1 MPGSPEGTPSPSPA
15 PAFLVAGCT
24 SDAGK
29 SVIVA
34 GLCRLLARRGV
45 SVAPFKAQNMSN
57 NCAVTP
63 DGGEIGRAQALQA
76 LACGLEPSVDFNPV
90 LLKPGSDQTSQVVVR
105 GKAEGNVSALT
116 YRERRR
122 ALRDVTTDCLA
133 DLRRRYDVVVCEGA
147 GSPAEVNLRES
158 DIANMGLA
166 EAADLPV
173 LVVGDIDR
181 GGVLAHFV
189 GTHAILGEE
198 DRERITGFVVN
209 KFRGAEELL
218 TPGLDAVS
226 GRTGVPV
233 LGVLPFVRGLWIDAE
248 DSLGTVASRPIGP
261 ATRPLGTDT
270 LTVAAVR
277 LPRVSNATDVEALAA
292 EPGVRVEWTDDPSTI
307 ARADLVVLPG
317 TKSTLND
324 LRWLRGSG
332 LADAVVRR
340 AAGGAPTLG
349 ICGGFQM
356 MCATIVDDVES
367 DGRAEGLGIFDA
379 DIVFAGDKTLIHHA
393 DGSYEVHNGQ
403 VARSTEQPWLPGES
417 AVGGEG
423 SVGGEGAVGGEG
435 TVSGEG
441 ALSGEGA
448 RRGNLFGTHR
458 HGLLE
463 NNEFRRR
470 FLNEVAVA
478 VGRDGFVVAPD
489 TDFRAERLR
498 QLDLIADAVEKHLAG
513 PALAAAIGVP
523 ELG

>member
-1 MPGSPEGTPSPSPA
+1 MAAGQAGAA

-105 GKAEGNVSALT
+105 GKVEGNVSALT

-122 ALRDVTTDCLA
+122 ALRGVATACLE
-133 DLRRRYDVVVCEGA
+133 DLRRRFDVVVCEGA

-173 LVVGDIDR
+173 LVAGDIDR

-198 DRERITGFVVN
+198 DRRRITGFVVN

-218 TPGLDAVS
+218 TPGLDAVTE
-226 GRTGVPV
+226 RTGVPV
-233 LGVLPFVRGLWIDAE
+233 LGVLPFVHGLWIDAE
-248 DSLGTVASRPIGP
+248 DSLGTVAARAVGP
-261 ATRPLGTDT
+261 ATRPLGADV

-307 ARADLVVLPG
+307 ARPDLVVLPG
-317 TKSTLND
+317 TKATVD
-324 LRWLRGSG
+324 DVRWLREKG
-332 LADAVVRR
+332 LADALVRR
-340 AAGGAPTLG
+340 AAAGAPTLG

-356 MCATIVDDVES
+356 MCRSIVDGVES
-367 DGRAEGLGIFDA
+367 GAAHAPVAVDGLGIFDA
-379 DIVFAGDKTLIHHA
+379 DIVFAEEKTVVRHG
-393 DGSYEVHNGQ
+393 DGSYEVHNGR
-403 VARSTEQPWLPGES
+403 VTRNAEEPWLP
-417 AVGGEG
+417 
-423 SVGGEGAVGGEG
+423 
-435 TVSGEG
+435 
-441 ALSGEGA
+441 GEGA
-448 RRGNLFGTHR
+448 RRGSIFGTHR

-463 NNEFRRR
+463 NDAFRRD
-470 FLNEVAVA
+470 FLREIAA
-478 VGRDGFVVAPD
+478 AAGRDGFVVAPG

-513 PALAAAIGVP
+513 PALAAATGVAA
-523 ELG
+523 LG

>member
-1 MPGSPEGTPSPSPA
+1 MTRGRRNQPGS
-15 PAFLVAGCT
+15 AFLVAGCT

-29 SVIVA
+29 SVLVA

-45 SVAPFKAQNMSN
+45 SVVPFKAQNMSN

-105 GKAEGNVSALT
+105 GRAEGSVSAST
-116 YRERRR
+116 YRERRK
-122 ALRDVTTDCLA
+122 ALRSVTTACLE
-133 DLRRRYDVVVCEGA
+133 DLRSRFDVVVCEGA

-189 GTHAILGEE
+189 GTHAILGEA
-198 DRERITGFVVN
+198 DRNRITGFVVN
-209 KFRGAEELL
+209 KFRGAVELL
-218 TPGLDAVS
+218 VPGLDVVAE
-226 GRTGVPV
+226 RTGVPV
-233 LGVLPFVRGLWIDAE
+233 LGVLPFLRGLWIDAE
-248 DSLGTVASRPIGP
+248 DSLGTVAATSIGP
-261 ATRPLGTDT
+261 AGAPLGADV
-270 LTVAAVR
+270 LTVAAIR

-292 EPGVRVEWTDDPSTI
+292 EPGVRVEWTVDPSTV

-317 TKSTLND
+317 TKATVHD
-324 LRWLRGSG
+324 LGWLRERK
-332 LADAVVRR
+332 LDDALVRR
-340 AAGGAPTLG
+340 ASQGKPTLG

-356 MCATIVDDVES
+356 MCASIVDGVES
-367 DGRAEGLGIFDA
+367 GAPGSDPVRVDGLGIFDA
-379 DIVFAGDKTLIHHA
+379 DIEFAEPKVLARHG
-393 DGSYEVHNGQ
+393 DGSYEVHNGR
-403 VARSTEQPWLPGES
+403 VARSVEKHWPH
-417 AVGGEG
+417 
-423 SVGGEGAVGGEG
+423 GEGAVR
-435 TVSGEG
+435 G
-441 ALSGEGA
+441 AIV
-448 RRGNLFGTHR
+448 GTHR

-463 NNEFRRR
+463 NDEVRRDY
-470 FLNEVAVA
+470 LHSVASA
-478 VGRDGFVVAPD
+478 AGLDGFVVSPD

-498 QLDLIADAVEKHLAG
+498 QLDLIADAIEENLAG
-513 PALAAAIGVP
+513 PALAAATGVP

>member
-1 MPGSPEGTPSPSPA
+1 MTGSSPRGT
-15 PAFLVAGCT
+15 AFLVAGCT

-29 SVIVA
+29 SVLVA
-34 GLCRLLARRGV
+34 GLCRLLVRRGV

-105 GKAEGNVSALT
+105 GRAEGTVSALT
-116 YRERRR
+116 YRERRK
-122 ALRDVTTDCLA
+122 ALRSVTVDCLA
-133 DLRRRYDVVVCEGA
+133 DLRARYDVVVCEGA

-189 GTHAILGEE
+189 GTHAILGEA
-198 DRERITGFVVN
+198 DRRRITGFVVN
-209 KFRGAEELL
+209 KFRGAVELL
-218 TPGLDAVS
+218 TPGLDVVTQ
-226 GRTGVPV
+226 RTGVPV
-233 LGVLPFVRGLWIDAE
+233 LGVVPFIPGLWIDAE
-248 DSLGTVASRPIGP
+248 DSLGTVAATSIGP
-261 ATRPLGTDT
+261 ATRPLGEDT
-270 LTVAAVR
+270 LTVAAIR

-292 EPGVRVEWTDDPSTI
+292 EPGVRVEWTVDPSTV

-317 TKSTLND
+317 TKATVHD
-324 LRWLRGSG
+324 LGWLRDRG
-332 LADAVVRR
+332 LDDALIRR
-340 AAGGAPTLG
+340 AARGAPTLG

-356 MCATIVDDVES
+356 MCASIVDGVEAG
-367 DGRAEGLGIFDA
+367 DGATPVRVDGLGIFDA
-379 DIVFAGDKTLIHHA
+379 DIEFAEPKVLARHD
-393 DGSYEVHNGQ
+393 DGSYEVHNGR
-403 VARSTEQPWLPGES
+403 VTRSGE
-417 AVGGEG
+417 ETWPH
-423 SVGGEGAVGGEG
+423 GEGAVR
-435 TVSGEG
+435 G
-441 ALSGEGA
+441 AVA
-448 RRGNLFGTHR
+448 GTHR

-463 NNEFRRR
+463 NDDLRRR
-470 FLNEVAVA
+470 YLRSVADA
-478 VGRDGFVVAPD
+478 AGLDGFVVAPD

-498 QLDLIADAVEKHLAG
+498 QLDLIADAIEEHLAG
-513 PALAAAIGVP
+513 PALAAATGVP

>member
-1 MPGSPEGTPSPSPA
+1 MTGSSPRGT
-15 PAFLVAGCT
+15 AFLVAGCT

-29 SVIVA
+29 SVLVA
-34 GLCRLLARRGV
+34 GLCRLLVRRGV

-105 GKAEGNVSALT
+105 GRAEGTVSALT
-116 YRERRR
+116 YRERRK
-122 ALRDVTTDCLA
+122 ALRSVTVDCLA
-133 DLRRRYDVVVCEGA
+133 DLRARYDVVVCEGA

-189 GTHAILGEE
+189 GTHAILGET
-198 DRERITGFVVN
+198 DRRRITGFVVN
-209 KFRGAEELL
+209 KFRGAVELL
-218 TPGLDAVS
+218 TPGLDVVTQ
-226 GRTGVPV
+226 RTGVPV
-233 LGVLPFVRGLWIDAE
+233 LGVVPFIPGLWIDAE
-248 DSLGTVASRPIGP
+248 DSLGTVAATSIGP
-261 ATRPLGTDT
+261 ATRPLGEDT
-270 LTVAAVR
+270 LTVAAIR

-292 EPGVRVEWTDDPSTI
+292 EPGVRVEWTVDPSTV

-317 TKSTLND
+317 TKATVHD
-324 LRWLRGSG
+324 LGWLRDRG
-332 LADAVVRR
+332 LDDALIRR
-340 AAGGAPTLG
+340 AARGAPTLG

-356 MCATIVDDVES
+356 MCASIVDGVEVG
-367 DGRAEGLGIFDA
+367 DGDAPVRVDGLGIFDA
-379 DIVFAGDKTLIHHA
+379 DIEFAEPKVLARHDG
-393 DGSYEVHNGQ
+393 GSYEVHNGR
-403 VARSTEQPWLPGES
+403 VTRSGE
-417 AVGGEG
+417 ETWPH
-423 SVGGEGAVGGEG
+423 GEGAVR
-435 TVSGEG
+435 G
-441 ALSGEGA
+441 AVA
-448 RRGNLFGTHR
+448 GTHR

-463 NNEFRRR
+463 NDELRRR
-470 FLNEVAVA
+470 YLRSVADA
-478 VGRDGFVVAPD
+478 AGLDGFVVAPD

-498 QLDLIADAVEKHLAG
+498 QLDLIADAIDAHLAG
-513 PALAAAIGVP
+513 PALAAATGVP

>member
-1 MPGSPEGTPSPSPA
+1 MARGSQGRS
-15 PAFLVAGCT
+15 FLVAGCT

-105 GKAEGNVSALT
+105 GRAEGTVSALT
-116 YRERRR
+116 YRERRK
-122 ALRDVTTDCLA
+122 ALRSVTVDCLA
-133 DLRRRYDVVVCEGA
+133 DLRARYDVVVCEGA

-173 LVVGDIDR
+173 LVAGDIDR

-189 GTHAILGEE
+189 GTHAILGEG
-198 DRERITGFVVN
+198 DRGRITGFVVN
-209 KFRGAEELL
+209 KFRGAVELL
-218 TPGLDAVS
+218 APGLDVVEQ
-226 GRTGVPV
+226 RTGVPV
-233 LGVLPFVRGLWIDAE
+233 LGVIPFIRGLWIDAE
-248 DSLGTVASRPIGP
+248 DSLGTVASTSVGP
-261 ATRPLGTDT
+261 ATRPLGEDV
-270 LTVAAVR
+270 LVVAAIR

-292 EPGVRVEWTDDPSTI
+292 EPGVRVEWTADPSTV

-317 TKSTLND
+317 TKATVHD
-324 LRWLRGSG
+324 LGWLREQG
-332 LADAVVRR
+332 LDDALVRR
-340 AAGGAPTLG
+340 AARGEPTLG

-356 MCATIVDDVES
+356 MCTSIVDGVENP
-367 DGRAEGLGIFDA
+367 DGVTGDPVRVDGLGIFDA
-379 DIVFAGDKTLIHHA
+379 DVEFGEEKVLARHD
-393 DGSYEVHNGQ
+393 DGSYEVHNGR
-403 VARSTEQPWLPGES
+403 VVRSAEEPWPH
-417 AVGGEG
+417 
-423 SVGGEGAVGGEG
+423 GEGAVR
-435 TVSGEG
+435 G
-441 ALSGEGA
+441 AVA
-448 RRGNLFGTHR
+448 GTHR
-458 HGLLE
+458 HGVLE
-463 NNEFRRR
+463 NDALRREYLR
-470 FLNEVAVA
+470 TVADA
-478 VGRDGFVVAPD
+478 AGLDGFVVAPD

-498 QLDLIADAVEKHLAG
+498 QLDLIADAIEEHLAG
-513 PALAAAIGVP
+513 PALAAATGVP